1 MRASLNQNFT
11 LDDKCCLLFLLLKT
25 QIGVLK
31 DVKEEIRRL
40 DRKSRKD
47 LNLMP
52 SVLIVGSLA
61 KPQQVQLVD
70 APRAKDRFR
79 VNTFFI
85 C

>member
-1 MRASLNQNFT
+1 MRASLNQDFT

-31 DVKEEIRRL
+31 DVKEEIRRM

-47 LNLMP
+47 LNLKP
-52 SVLIVGSLA
+52 SVFDSWLFGQTATSA
-61 KPQQVQLVD
+61 
-70 APRAKDRFR
+70 A
-79 VNTFFI
+79 